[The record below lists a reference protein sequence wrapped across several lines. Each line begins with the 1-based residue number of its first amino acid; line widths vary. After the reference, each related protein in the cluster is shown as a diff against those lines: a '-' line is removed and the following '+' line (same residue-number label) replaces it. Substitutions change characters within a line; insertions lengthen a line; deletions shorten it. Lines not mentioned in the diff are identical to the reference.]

1 MLWKSSK
8 PTAVFAA
15 IAISTLLV
23 GCTTGRYDG
32 TRPPDP
38 TKAVIVGY
46 ITEGFLTQ
54 PHGLMVH
61 IRKVGE
67 RYTTVPLATLN
78 AEDDQPSPNRLG
90 NLFMYEVPE
99 GDYEIYQWNYEYYRG
114 ETAPRANPVIFS
126 VKAGETAYIGDF
138 YANALTFCLS
148 NVNNAETTV
157 AALKHKYP
165 VLDGR
170 TVQNLTAR
178 TAFEPWPDSDA
189 RDNGKGLCKF

>member
-8 PTAVFAA
+8 PTVVFAA

-23 GCTTGRYDG
+23 GCATGRYDG

-38 TKAVIVGY
+38 TKAIIVGS
-46 ITEGFLTQ
+46 ITEAFLTQ
-54 PHGLMVH
+54 PHGLKVH

-67 RYTTVPLATLN
+67 RYTTVLLATLN
-78 AEDDQPSPNRLG
+78 AEDDQPSLNLRG

-99 GDYEIYQWNYEYYRG
+99 GSYEIYKWNYIYYDG

-148 NVNNAETTV
+148 SVNNAETTI
-157 AALKHKYP
+157 ATLKHKYP
-165 VLDGR
+165 VLNGR
-170 TVQNLTAR
+170 TVQNLTPR
-178 TAFEPWPDSDA
+178 TTLHPWPNSDA
-189 RDNGKGLCKF
+189 RDNGNGLCKI